1 MGVKVLR
8 PSGRKDWTYRFA
20 KGGSVTPDTPG
31 AGRPHS
37 RRSRRYAACGDFPL
51 EKIGRDDWI
60 RTSDPLLP
68 KRSKYPQSIRISPYL
83 GGQEVPFTAP
93 LYLWNANQVRT
104 DF

>member
-1 MGVKVLR
+1 MGVKVQR

-20 KGGSVTPDTPG
+20 KGGLTPDTPG

-68 KRSKYPQSIRISPYL
+68 KQMRYQAAPRPDRERIA
-83 GGQEVPFTAP
+83 EKP
-93 LYLWNANQVRT
+93 LPEKG
-104 DF
+104 

>member
-1 MGVKVLR
+1 MGVKVQR
-8 PSGRKDWTYRFA
+8 PSGRKDWKYRFA
-20 KGGSVTPDTPG
+20 NGGSVTSDTPG

-68 KRSKYPQSIRISPYL
+68 KQMRYQA
-83 GGQEVPFTAP
+83 AP
-93 LYLWNANQVRT
+93 RP
-104 DF
+104 DG